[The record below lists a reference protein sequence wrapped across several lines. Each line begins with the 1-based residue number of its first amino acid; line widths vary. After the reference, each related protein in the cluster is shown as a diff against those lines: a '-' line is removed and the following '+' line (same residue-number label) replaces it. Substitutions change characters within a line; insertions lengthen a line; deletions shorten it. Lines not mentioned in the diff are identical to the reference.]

1 MSDTEMTLE
10 EAERSSAL
18 LAANILLHAL
28 GWSYGGLHAMACE
41 IVSQRDALRA
51 ELAEARREWV
61 RLREALTEITDSPW
75 DAAVIAKAVLEG
87 KP

>member
-18 LAANILLHAL
+18 LAANTLLHAL

-51 ELAEARREWV
+51 ELAEARRQ
-61 RLREALTEITDSPW
+61 LEALKARQFKPYPDGPMPGPFGWEIKS
-75 DAAVIAKAVLEG
+75 
-87 KP
+87 